1 VVNLAKLRVEFTEM
15 NLNPDKRDSVDL
27 EIQVIEMLNK
37 NIPTQI
43 IAKELKV
50 DLEAIE
56 EIERSVASR
65 DFKEEDLE
73 KLSVEEMQQMLETLR
88 SEKAKLKRQ
97 NVILKAAKRYTDR

>member
-1 VVNLAKLRVEFTEM
+1 MNLAKLRVEFTEM

-37 NIPTQI
+37 NIPAQI

>member
-1 VVNLAKLRVEFTEM
+1 VNLAKLRVEFTEM

-37 NIPTQI
+37 NIPAQI

>member
-1 VVNLAKLRVEFTEM
+1 M

-37 NIPTQI
+37 NIPAQI